1 MEGVVVGTDR
11 GRECRGTDAR
21 GGGPVRRR
29 LAGDP
34 GTRAAWSRSPA
45 SSTSSWDGGTQAHA
59 AAAHTASSLCL
70 SGAALGARTRTA
82 PPPHRTAPRE
92 SCGVC
97 TRVSLETLVRS
108 READKYDKEIDIL
121 GLGGCGLVLIQDASG
136 CLYVS

>member
-1 MEGVVVGTDR
+1 MEGVVVGTNR

-59 AAAHTASSLCL
+59 GLLTLPLPSVCL
-70 SGAALGARTRTA
+70 ALRSGRVPAPHHRTA
-82 PPPHRTAPRE
+82 PHRTAGKLRRVHPRE
-92 SCGVC
+92 FGDP
-97 TRVSLETLVRS
+97 RAEQ
-108 READKYDKEIDIL
+108 
-121 GLGGCGLVLIQDASG
+121 GGGQV
-136 CLYVS
+136 